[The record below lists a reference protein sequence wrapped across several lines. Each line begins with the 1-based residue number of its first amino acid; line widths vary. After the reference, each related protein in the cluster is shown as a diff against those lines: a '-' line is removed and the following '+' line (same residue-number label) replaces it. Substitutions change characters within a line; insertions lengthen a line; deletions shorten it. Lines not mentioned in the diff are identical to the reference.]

1 MLQEKQIGF
10 THICFQLGRKKK
22 KKKKEKKKK
31 TEMQLQ
37 IAYKNLGVFD
47 HTSNY

>member
-10 THICFQLGRKKK
+10 THICFQLGKKEERKKK
-22 KKKKEKKKK
+22 KSSSP
-31 TEMQLQ
+31 EMQLQ
-37 IAYKNLGVFD
+37 IAAYKNLGVFN